1 MQHSLSIALTS
12 AALIV
17 LVFLLAAKVSMDNGY
32 VRLRE
37 RDFNNGKFNSVGVSQ
52 RNALLSEIKE
62 RHRGLL
68 RYYTGSAWGF
78 SLTYRKGPAGRGLG
92 LEDDTFSRTLEKIDE
107 VHVKALSTGAVSAA
121 AAAAAGCEE
130 LRSMSHFE
138 FLGSGYTKLVLKG
151 VLPNGTAVALKSVN
165 PQGVDMKRCV
175 EGFGDVEG
183 CYRLVSYK
191 LIKEIVLLQRLQ
203 HPNVVKLQGHCYTSD
218 PGVRVTAVLELG
230 SPLEMIQLLQT
241 PWEER
246 FRVCMSLVKLLH
258 YLASSPLGSVCLLD
272 FQPRQFVVVDGELK
286 LSDIDDAVAG
296 ELSCREDRDCTL
308 QFPTRNFSSPCS
320 ADGQC
325 RGLNEKRNLYN
336 AFRYFFTYLLPHRA
350 PPTLQPLLDG
360 IMNSTGDL
368 SSGINK
374 TLEAF
379 QEILH
384 LYKSGQYLQNVSS
397 SLLKDYVLL
406 KGFRTKESNDYKCW
420 PSYKQQSCLLSV
432 HDMKEAAGIC
442 NSHSQCQGFTV
453 DQQRTWTGRSLT
465 SFRSG
470 FSDLI
475 PDVNSAIYVKKGA
488 GFRATA

>member
-1 MQHSLSIALTS
+1 
-12 AALIV
+12 
-17 LVFLLAAKVSMDNGY
+17 MDNGY
-32 VRLRE
+32 VRFGE

-52 RNALLSEIKE
+52 RSALLSEIKE

-68 RYYTGSAWGF
+68 PYYTGSAWGF
-78 SLTYRKGPAGRGLG
+78 SLKYRKGPADRGLG

-121 AAAAAGCEE
+121 AAAAGCEE
-130 LRSMSHFE
+130 LRSMRHFE

-151 VLPNGTAVALKSVN
+151 VLPNDTAVALKSVN

-203 HPNVVKLQGHCYTSD
+203 HPNVVK
-218 PGVRVTAVLELG
+218 
-230 SPLEMIQLLQT
+230 
-241 PWEER
+241 
-246 FRVCMSLVKLLH
+246 VCMSLVKLLH

-296 ELSCREDRDCTL
+296 ELSCREDRDCML
-308 QFPTRNFSSPCS
+308 QFPTRNFSSACS

-325 RGLNEKRNLYN
+325 RGMNEKRNLYN
-336 AFRYFFTYLLPHRA
+336 A
-350 PPTLQPLLDG
+350 
-360 IMNSTGDL
+360 
-368 SSGINK
+368 
-374 TLEAF
+374 
-379 QEILH
+379 
-384 LYKSGQYLQNVSS
+384 
-397 SLLKDYVLL
+397 
-406 KGFRTKESNDYKCW
+406 FRTKESNDYKCW

-453 DQQRTWTGRSLT
+453 DQQRTWTGRSLA
-465 SFRSG
+465 SFRSA

>member
-1 MQHSLSIALTS
+1 MQHSLSIALSS
-12 AALIV
+12 AALVALV
-17 LVFLLAAKVSMDNGY
+17 LLLAAKVSMDSGY

-37 RDFNNGKFNSVGVSQ
+37 RDFTNGKYNSVGVSQ

-68 RYYTGSAWGF
+68 PYYNGSAWGF
-78 SLTYRKGPAGRGLG
+78 SLKYRKGPADLG
-92 LEDDTFSRTLEKIDE
+92 LDTLSRTLEKMDE
-107 VHVKALSTGAVSAA
+107 VNVKALNTGAIS
-121 AAAAAGCEE
+121 AAAGCEE
-130 LRSMSHFE
+130 LRSMRHFE

-151 VLPNGTAVALKSVN
+151 VLPNSTAVALKSVN
-165 PQGVDMKRCV
+165 RQGVDMKRCA
-175 EGFGDVEG
+175 ERFGDVEG

-203 HPNVVKLQGHCYTSD
+203 HPNIIKLQGHCYRSD

-230 SPLEMIQLLQT
+230 FPLEMIQLLQT

-258 YLASSPLGSVCLLD
+258 YLASSPLGSVSLLD
-272 FQPRQFVVVDGELK
+272 FQPRQFVTVDGELK

-308 QFPTRNFSSPCS
+308 QFPTRNFTSPCS

-350 PPTLQPLLDG
+350 PPTLQPLLDR

-374 TLEAF
+374 TMEAF
-379 QEILH
+379 QEILY

-397 SLLKDYVLL
+397 SILKDYILL
-406 KGFRTKESNDYKCW
+406 KGFRMKESNDYKCW

-432 HDMKEAAGIC
+432 HNTKEAAGIC
-442 NSHSQCQGFTV
+442 NSHSQCQGFSV
-453 DQQRTWTGRSLT
+453 DQQRTWTGRYLA

-470 FSDLI
+470 FGDLI

-488 GFRATA
+488 GFRATT